1 MSDKKSEAV
10 PKTTPDNWDVLQ
22 NLFLGRKQPT
32 EEHPKLDNWDV
43 VKSLFGIS
51 KSSSGNPSVSPGNPS
66 VPPGNPSVPP
76 GNPSVPPGTNPQPP
90 TNDIE
95 AAKRAEAAQRAA
107 ESAKSQAET
116 ARIGAES
123 AKSQAETAKS
133 QAETARVGAES
144 AKSQAE
150 AARTGAES
158 AKTAAE
164 SAKSQAETARTGAES
179 AQTAAESAKSQAEMA
194 RNGAELAKSEAE
206 MARTDA
212 KAAQRAAEIAKTE
225 AETALKKA
233 DLLPISIDLKKV
245 VAFVKKHGVKL
256 LLAAIAL
263 MLLLIFLGRFIKRQ
277 KPVPSGSNSTIYIDP
292 VNGSDR
298 NNGTNKAPFKTLPH
312 ALKQANSGDTVH
324 FYPGSYN
331 TNIRED
337 RPMVIPE
344 QVGIV
349 IHPNSSRQLF
359 SDIQNH
365 WAAEF
370 IEALA
375 VKGIIKGFKDGK
387 FRPDEPLTRAQYAAI
402 LSNAFNLPKTKTIKN
417 FQDVESNF
425 WGYQAI
431 QKNYSHKFLQGF
443 PNNKFYPNGKVQRV
457 QVIAALVSGSALAS
471 RNDTREL
478 LFYDDWKDIP
488 EWAITQVATA
498 TPKQLIVNYP
508 NPKRLN
514 PTQNA
519 TRAEVAVMIYQS
531 MVASGELPP
540 IKSIYIP
547 HSAP

>member
-1 MSDKKSEAV
+1 MPDKKSDEV

-32 EEHPKLDNWDV
+32 EEHPQLDNWDV

-51 KSSSGNPSVSPGNPS
+51 KSSPGNPTVDP
-66 VPPGNPSVPP
+66 VPNPK
-76 GNPSVPPGTNPQPP
+76 PP

-95 AAKRAEAAQRAA
+95 VAKRAAEAAQRAA
-107 ESAKSQAET
+107 ESAKFQAEM
-116 ARIGAES
+116 ARTGAES
-123 AKSQAETAKS
+123 AKTQAETAK
-133 QAETARVGAES
+133 T
-144 AKSQAE
+144 QAE

-158 AKTAAE
+158 AKT
-164 SAKSQAETARTGAES
+164 QAETARTGAES
-179 AQTAAESAKSQAEMA
+179 AKTQAETAKTQAETARTGAESAKTQAETA
-194 RNGAELAKSEAE
+194 RTGAESAKTQAE
-206 MARTDA
+206 TARTGAESA
-212 KAAQRAAEIAKTE
+212 KTAAETARTGAQTAQRAAEIAKNQ
-225 AETALKKA
+225 AENALNKPDLLDSPIKMEEVFKFLKKHRF
-233 DLLPISIDLKKV
+233 K
-245 VAFVKKHGVKL
+245 F
-256 LLAAIAL
+256 LLAALGLII
-263 MLLLIFLGRFIKRQ
+263 LLILLGSIFKRQ
-277 KPVPSGSNSTIYIDP
+277 KPLSPGNSTIYIDP

-298 NNGTNKAPFKTLPH
+298 NDGTNKAPFKTLPH
-312 ALKQANSGDTVH
+312 ALKQTNSGDIVH
-324 FYPGSYN
+324 FFPGSYN
-331 TNIRED
+331 TDIRED
-337 RPMVIPE
+337 KPMVIPE
-344 QVGIV
+344 RVGIV

-402 LSNAFNLPKTKTIKN
+402 LSNAFDLPKAKTIKN

-425 WGYQAI
+425 WAYQAI

-443 PNNKFYPNGKVQRV
+443 PNNRFYPNGKVQRV

-498 TPKQLIVNYP
+498 TPKHLIVNYP

-514 PTQNA
+514 PTKNA

-531 MVASGELPP
+531 MVASGQLPP

>member
-1 MSDKKSEAV
+1 MPDKKSEPV

-22 NLFLGRKQPT
+22 NLFLGRKQLT

-43 VKSLFGIS
+43 LKSLFGIS
-51 KSSSGNPSVSPGNPS
+51 KSSPGNPP
-66 VPPGNPSVPP
+66 VD
-76 GNPSVPPGTNPQPP
+76 PGTDPQPP

-95 AAKRAEAAQRAA
+95 AAKQAAEAAQRAA
-107 ESAKSQAET
+107 ESAKSQAEM
-116 ARIGAES
+116 
-123 AKSQAETAKS
+123 
-133 QAETARVGAES
+133 
-144 AKSQAE
+144 
-150 AARTGAES
+150 ARTGAES

-179 AQTAAESAKSQAEMA
+179 AKTAAESAKSQAETA
-194 RNGAELAKSEAE
+194 RTGAESAKSQAETARTGAESAKTAAESAKSQAETARTGAELAKSEAE

-225 AETALKKA
+225 AETALQKA
-233 DLLPISIDLKKV
+233 DLLPIPIEIEKV

-256 LLAAIAL
+256 LVAAIAF
-263 MLLLIFLGRFIKRQ
+263 MLLLIFLGRAFRRQ
-277 KPVPSGSNSTIYIDP
+277 KPVSPSNSTIYIDP

-298 NNGTNKAPFKTLPH
+298 NDGTNKAPFKTLPH
-312 ALKQANSGDTVH
+312 ALKKTAPGDTVH
-324 FYPGSYN
+324 FFPGSYN
-331 TNIRED
+331 TDIRED
-337 RPMVIPE
+337 EPMVIPAN
-344 QVGIV
+344 VGIA

-402 LSNAFNLPKTKTIKN
+402 LSNAFDLPKPKNIKK
-417 FQDVESNF
+417 FQDVKSNF
-425 WGYQAI
+425 WAYQAI
-431 QKNYSHKFLQGF
+431 QKNYSQKFLQGF
-443 PNNKFYPNGKVQRV
+443 PNNRFYPNGNVKRV
-457 QVIAALVSGSALAS
+457 QAIAAIVSGSALAS
-471 RNDTREL
+471 ENDTREL
-478 LFYDDWKDIP
+478 MFYDDWKDIP
-488 EWAITQVATA
+488 DWAITQVATA

-508 NPKRLN
+508 DPKRLN

-531 MVASGELPP
+531 MVTTGQLPA